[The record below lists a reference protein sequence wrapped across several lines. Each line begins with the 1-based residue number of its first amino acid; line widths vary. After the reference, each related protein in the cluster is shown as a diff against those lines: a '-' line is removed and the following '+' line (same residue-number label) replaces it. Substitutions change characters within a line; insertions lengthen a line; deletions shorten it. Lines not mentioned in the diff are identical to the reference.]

1 MKNTGEGAKGYM
13 SRMIQEVGNMAS
25 NLHFHHLL
33 GNSDADHILSS
44 ADLEK
49 EFLSSFF

>member
-1 MKNTGEGAKGYM
+1 M

-49 EFLSSFF
+49 EFYHLSF

>member
-1 MKNTGEGAKGYM
+1 M
-13 SRMIQEVGNMAS
+13 SRMIQEVDDTAS

-33 GNSDADHILSS
+33 GHTDADHTLQS

-49 EFLSSFF
+49 EFYHLSF